1 MNSLDLV
8 SLDDAAL
15 KARICELVLREPCA
29 TPREDWRYG
38 ALTTERRQELRASF
52 PKQPTPAAVLV
63 PIVEHDSG
71 LTI

>member
-15 KARICELVLREPCA
+15 KARIREHVLREPCA

-38 ALTTERRQELRASF
+38 ALSPERRQELRSF
-52 PKQPTPAAVLV
+52 FPAQPTPAAVLV
-63 PIVEHDSG
+63 P
-71 LTI
+71 